1 MPTRWKFIL
10 QYKQV
15 TCIGGWVST
24 FKIFLRPSNSD
35 KKWRSRKQKEIDVQ
49 NILRT
54 RDGFLLLKRT
64 VLYNYYLRIHSRIL
78 SITYETFLVNIS
90 NRNRSETDRFQSH
103 TLCGFGALLS
113 ICKETNTPQNAHTP
127 GIKLNVHENVFHRC
141 SMNLTSQSLTN
152 FCKVLD
158 NVAILRMQWL
168 GFISRLISQFN
179 SMFIFFVCSTYKY
192 LQHIY
197 QVYVL
202 YPILANLYTF
212 ALIPYFI

>member
-1 MPTRWKFIL
+1 MGVECLLSKYSFDPLTQEKNDDQESKKKL
-10 QYKQV
+10 M
-15 TCIGGWVST
+15 S
-24 FKIFLRPSNSD
+24 KIYFEP
-35 KKWRSRKQKEIDVQ
+35 VM
-49 NILRT
+49 
-54 RDGFLLLKRT
+54 T

-90 NRNRSETDRFQSH
+90 NRNRSEADRFQSH
-103 TLCGFGALLS
+103 ILCVGLVPFWVFVRKQIHHKLHIYLGW
-113 ICKETNTPQNAHTP
+113 
-127 GIKLNVHENVFHRC
+127 IKPNVHENVFHKC

-168 GFISRLISQFN
+168 GFISRLIWQFN

>member
-24 FKIFLRPSNSD
+24 FKIFLRPSNSG
-35 KKWRSRKQKEIDVQ
+35 KKWRSKKQKEIDVQ

-103 TLCGFGALLS
+103 ILCVGLVPFWVFVRKEIHQKLHIHLGCLWKWISEVVDEFDQSKFNKLLQSFG
-113 ICKETNTPQNAHTP
+113 
-127 GIKLNVHENVFHRC
+127 
-141 SMNLTSQSLTN
+141 
-152 FCKVLD
+152 
-158 NVAILRMQWL
+158 
-168 GFISRLISQFN
+168 
-179 SMFIFFVCSTYKY
+179 
-192 LQHIY
+192 
-197 QVYVL
+197 
-202 YPILANLYTF
+202 
-212 ALIPYFI
+212 